1 MKPQSGIALITAIIL
16 VALATIVATSIAFDS
31 SLDARRAAGNLT
43 MTQAVYVAEGAEA
56 MLRSPRGART
66 RG

>member
-16 VALATIVATSIAFDS
+16 VALVTIVATSIAFDS

-43 MTQAVYVAEGAEA
+43 ITQA
-56 MLRSPRGART
+56 L
-66 RG
+66 